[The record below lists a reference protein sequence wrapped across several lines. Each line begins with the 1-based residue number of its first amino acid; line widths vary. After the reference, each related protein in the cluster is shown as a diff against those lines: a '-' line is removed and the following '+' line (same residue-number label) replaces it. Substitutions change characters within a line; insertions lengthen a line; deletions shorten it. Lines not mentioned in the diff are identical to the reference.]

1 MFETKSLVFWYAVS
15 PVHMGAGTAVGGLID
30 NPIQRET
37 HTEHPVFAGSGLK
50 GALREVAEAPI
61 RDLLERY
68 KRDKESL
75 SKEERA
81 QVEELQVIFGP
92 DSGNASDHAGALA
105 VSDAQIVAFPV
116 RALKEAF
123 VHVTSPACLA
133 RLKRLAQ
140 VAGIAADWEVP
151 AAPDAGKAKL
161 LNPALM
167 SGDQLILEA
176 FAYAADMEKE
186 SEPLGQVAKWLAGNA
201 LPTADAHQAFAQPFA
216 QRLQQNLVLLRDE
229 DFNHF
234 VRFGTVVEPHVR
246 IDNETGTADD
256 GGLFY
261 TENLPPE
268 TVMASLLMAT
278 RGRKPKVQMPA
289 EAVMEKA
296 AALLNGQ
303 LMQVGGDATTGRGLV
318 ITRVLAAEAAGATAE
333 AAE

>member
-1 MFETKSLVFWYAVS
+1 MFEQKRLVFWYAVS

-30 NPIQRET
+30 NPIQREV
-37 HTEHPVFAGSGLK
+37 HTQHPVFAGSGLK
-50 GALREVAEAPI
+50 GALREVAE
-61 RDLLERY
+61 REWSGD
-68 KRDKESL
+68 D
-75 SKEERA
+75 
-81 QVEELQVIFGP
+81 VQVIFGP
-92 DSGNASDHAGALA
+92 DSGHASDHAGALA

-151 AAPDAGKAKL
+151 AAPDEGKAKL
-161 LNPALM
+161 LNSALM
-167 SGDQLILEA
+167 SDDQLILEA
-176 FAYAADMEKE
+176 FAYAADMEQE
-186 SEPLGQVAKWLAGNA
+186 SEPLGKVASWLAENV
-201 LPTADAHQAFAQPFA
+201 LPSGKEHEEFAK
-216 QRLQQNLVLLRDE
+216 RLRRNLVLLRDE

-246 IDNETGTADD
+246 IDNDTGTADD

-268 TVMASLLMAT
+268 TVMTSLLMAT
-278 RGRKPKVQMPA
+278 RGRKKKKEQEESMPA
-289 EAVMEKA
+289 VEIMEKA
-296 AALLNGQ
+296 AALLDGQ

-318 ITRVLAAEAAGATAE
+318 ITRVLATEATGTTAE

>member
-50 GALREVAEAPI
+50 GALREA
-61 RDLLERY
+61 
-68 KRDKESL
+68 
-75 SKEERA
+75 A
-81 QVEELQVIFGP
+81 QRQWGDDDVQVIFGP

-151 AAPDAGKAKL
+151 AAPEAGKAKL
-161 LNPALM
+161 LNSALK
-167 SGDQLILEA
+167 SKDAKLILEA
-176 FAYAADMEKE
+176 FAYDVEKE
-186 SEPLGQVAKWLAGNA
+186 DDDLSAAAEWLGQYV
-201 LPTADAHQAFAQPFA
+201 LPSGKEHKEFAN
-216 QRLQQNLVLLRDE
+216 RLQQNLVLLHDE

-246 IDNETGTADD
+246 IDNETGTAADT
-256 GGLFY
+256 GLFY

-278 RGRKPKVQMPA
+278 RGRKSGVSMA
-289 EAVMEKA
+289 AGAVMEKA